1 MSTTFRTLMRVFA
14 LLAMPAAALLA
25 FQPNRAEFFDTS
37 GMPKQPTNFL
47 EQQIFARIAAHI
59 AGDLSDAAMIQ
70 RKLGKYY
77 ADKGDERRSEAA
89 FLRAADAENP
99 PKPAPAIIETAP
111 KAPPRTETPAPAAYP
126 KNPITGNYYGYE
138 ERTLH
143 TWEFH
148 ADGTFLHTWIAS
160 GAGTSVRNSE
170 RGAYSLAGDTLELKI
185 ASAASA
191 FATPGAGSRT
201 TLLGGGAAQ
210 SAEIRRVKLRFD
222 SGGVTL
228 DGVRLK
234 PKSW

>member
-1 MSTTFRTLMRVFA
+1 MSTTCVTLGRVFA
-14 LLAMPAAALLA
+14 LLVMPAAALFA

-37 GMPKQPTNFL
+37 GMPRQPTNFL
-47 EQQIFARIAAHI
+47 EQQIFARIAAHT
-59 AGDLSDAAMIQ
+59 AGDLGDAAMIQ

-89 FLRAADAENP
+89 FLRAANAENP
-99 PKPAPAIIETAP
+99 PKPAPAIGETAP
-111 KAPPRTETPAPAAYP
+111 TAPAVTETPAPAP
-126 KNPITGNYYGYE
+126 HQKNPITGSYYGYE
-138 ERTLH
+138 GRTLH

-160 GAGTSVRNSE
+160 GAGTSVRSSE
-170 RGAYSLAGDTLELKI
+170 RGAYSLSGETLELKI

-201 TLLGGGAAQ
+201 TLLGGGAAE
-210 SAEIRRVKLRFD
+210 SSEVRRVKVRLD
-222 SGGVTL
+222 SGGLML
-228 DGVRLK
+228 DGMRLK